1 MAACAEGSLRQERPA
16 VLLEVHPEKS
26 PRSATIMTRQAV
38 GPLVGTVQNNDVDR
52 MAPLGWHW
60 LCVTMARR
68 ERTRV
73 DLEPN

>member
-52 MAPLGWHW
+52 MAPLG
-60 LCVTMARR
+60 
-68 ERTRV
+68 
-73 DLEPN
+73 